1 MTNKKK
7 IFQLSLIFS
16 GLIIIFFTYFFNLEK
31 KQTSDVS
38 EESQIKVNEEFL
50 EEGINRFENVEYKGT
65 DNTGNKFT
73 IGSQFAEFKKERPEL
88 INMENVECFF
98 TFKDNTVLI
107 ISSNKGVYNN
117 ISNDMQFSD
126 NVKMEYLENTI
137 FSDRAI
143 FNNYE
148 NQLLVAGNVKGDGPT
163 TNLRADEL
171 DFDLKTK
178 DLKISMYSE
187 ERVKIKTKF

>member
-1 MTNKKK
+1 MKKS
-7 IFQLSLIFS
+7 FR
-16 GLIIIFFTYFFNLEK
+16 IIK
-31 KQTSDVS
+31 
-38 EESQIKVNEEFL
+38 
-50 EEGINRFENVEYKGT
+50 
-65 DNTGNKFT
+65 
-73 IGSQFAEFKKERPEL
+73 FKKERPEL

-98 TFKDNTVLI
+98 TFKDNTVLS

-117 ISNDMQFSD
+117 ISNDMKFSD

-163 TNLRADEL
+163 TNLKAYEL
-171 DFDLKTK
+171 DFDLNTK
-178 DLKISMYSE
+178 DLKITMYNE
-187 ERVKIKTKF
+187 DRVNIKTKF